1 MLALSRTIDRLNDA
15 VGRWVS
21 WLLLAAVLVS
31 AANAV
36 VRKAFDF
43 SSNAFLEVQWYLFA
57 AVFLLAAG
65 HTLRRREHVRIDVI
79 AGRLPR
85 RTQVWIELFGTI
97 FFLLPLVV
105 VVIDLSWP
113 LFTRALA
120 SGEVSGNAGGLIR
133 WPLLL
138 LLPTGFILLGL
149 QGLSEA
155 MKCVHALRS
164 NDGDASSAGGPNA
177 ESEQMDLGAQ
187 PPGVGGDTDRQGSS
201 RGPAP

>member
-1 MLALSRTIDRLNDA
+1 MEALSRAIDRMNDA

-31 AANAV
+31 AANAL

-65 HTLRRREHVRIDVI
+65 HTLRRREHVRIDVVT
-79 AGRLPR
+79 GRFSG
-85 RTQVWIELFGTI
+85 RTQLWIELFGTI

-105 VVIDLSWP
+105 VVISLSWP

-120 SGEVSGNAGGLIR
+120 SGEVSGNAGGLVR

-138 LLPTGFILLGL
+138 LLPTGFLLLGL
-149 QGLSEA
+149 QGISEA
-155 MKCVHALRS
+155 IKCVQALRS
-164 NDGDASSAGGPNA
+164 GDRT
-177 ESEQMDLGAQ
+177 ESPR
-187 PPGVGGDTDRQGSS
+187 PP
-201 RGPAP
+201 PP